1 MRIELTRRRF
11 IAIAGAAALVPGSAV
26 AFETVRW
33 RGQALGAEASITLH
47 HPDRAEAEA
56 LITACVDEVA
66 RLERVFSLYRRD
78 SALSRLNRAGRLSA
92 PPAELV
98 ALLDEARRVHDLSG
112 GAFDVTVQPLW
123 ELFAHHFAKPDAD
136 PDGPAPDA
144 VAAARAL
151 VDGRGVRTGADG
163 IAFDRPGMA
172 VTLNGIAQ
180 GFITDRVADRL
191 SAAGIRNVLLDLGET
206 RALGPRGDGLPWRVG
221 IGDPNRPEGLLR
233 TLEMSGRAVASS
245 GGYGTVFDRLGRFHH
260 LFDPATGL
268 PARRWAG
275 VSVLAD
281 TATAA
286 DALSTALCVAEP
298 AHAADIL
305 RDGGGREAWLVA
317 ADGHVTQ
324 LSRS

>member
-1 MRIELTRRRF
+1 MPVELTRRRF
-11 IAIAGAAALVPGSAV
+11 IAIAGVAALVPGSVA

-56 LITACVDEVA
+56 LIAECVDEVA
-66 RLERVFSLYRRD
+66 RLERVFSLYRHD
-78 SALSRLNRAGRLSA
+78 SALSRLNLAGHLPA
-92 PPAELV
+92 PPTELV
-98 ALLDEARRVHDLSG
+98 SLLDEARHVHDLSG

-123 ELFAHHFAKPDAD
+123 DLFARHFATPAAD
-136 PDGPAPDA
+136 PEGPSPDA

-151 VDGRGVRTGADG
+151 VDGRGVRTSVEEV
-163 IAFDRPGMA
+163 AFVRPGMA

-180 GFITDRVADRL
+180 GFITDRVAERL
-191 SAAGIRNVLLDLGET
+191 TAAGIRNVLLDLGET

-221 IGDPNRPEGLLR
+221 IADPNQPGGITRV
-233 TLEMSGRAVASS
+233 LEVSGRAVASS
-245 GGYGTVFDRLGRFHH
+245 GGYGTMFDRMGRFHH

-275 VSVLAD
+275 VTVLAD
-281 TATAA
+281 TATAV
-286 DALSTALCVAEP
+286 DALSTALFTADP
-298 AHAADIL
+298 TRAAAIL

-317 ADGHVTQ
+317 ADGRVTQ
-324 LSRS
+324 LRSR